1 MHSITT
7 GANDEFTIDLVP
19 VENVAAPVLPAWLSR
34 ILFGWLFDYFAN
46 LPY

>member
-19 VENVAAPVLPAWLSR
+19 VENVAAPVLPAWLFK
-34 ILFGWLFDYFAN
+34 IIWTYYLADLMPVAD
-46 LPY
+46 